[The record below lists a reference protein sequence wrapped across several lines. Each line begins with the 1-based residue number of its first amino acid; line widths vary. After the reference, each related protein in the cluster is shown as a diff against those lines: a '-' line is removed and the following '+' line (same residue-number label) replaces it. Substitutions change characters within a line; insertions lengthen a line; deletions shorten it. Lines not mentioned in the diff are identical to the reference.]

1 MGQRRRFVLGMTA
14 LVLGMFSVTT
24 QAEETVMKGTNYHH
38 NFKWQGSK
46 VGDVEGHTIGAYENK
61 GVSIH
66 EDGTRAELM
75 IIGTLDRTKGVGTLM
90 GYDIRRY
97 GDGSTLSLKY
107 EGESKKTDAGAMSS
121 GRYVACHGTGRFSGV
136 RCEGTWQGKRLGKS
150 LRVVDW
156 TVNLK

>member
-1 MGQRRRFVLGMTA
+1 MRQSRWFRLGITA
-14 LVLGMFSVTT
+14 LVLGMLSGTA
-24 QAEETVMKGTNYHH
+24 QAGETVMKGTNFHH
-38 NFKWQGSK
+38 NYKWQGSK

-75 IIGTLDRTKGVGTLM
+75 IIGTLDRTKGNGTLM
-90 GYDIRRY
+90 GYDVRRY
-97 GDGSTLSLKY
+97 SDGSTLSLKY
-107 EGESKKTDAGAMSS
+107 EGEQKKTDTGTMSS

-136 RCEGTWQGKRLGKS
+136 KCEGTWQGKRLWKS

-156 TVNLK
+156 TVTLK